1 VEITDTGS
9 GISQQNL
16 NRVRDPFFTTKSP
29 AEGSGLGLAVSDNIL
44 RAFGGEMIIQSTLG
58 KGTTILV
65 VLPIATPDNV
75 DTPIFSPPRRSSP
88 PENLPKNSRLRVL
101 IIDDDPLVARV
112 LNRILREHHVS
123 VCVDGSQAR
132 NILKDDTMWDL
143 ILCDLMMPN
152 VTGMDIHQFC
162 VEQCPENVQ
171 QMVFITGG
179 TFTRSAQDFIDDP
192 KIKVLHKPIQ
202 VQQLTQLV
210 DKVIHKS
217 DPGVTLR

>member
-1 VEITDTGS
+1 
-9 GISQQNL
+9 
-16 NRVRDPFFTTKSP
+16 
-29 AEGSGLGLAVSDNIL
+29 
-44 RAFGGEMIIQSTLG
+44 
-58 KGTTILV
+58 
-65 VLPIATPDNV
+65 
-75 DTPIFSPPRRSSP
+75 
-88 PENLPKNSRLRVL
+88 
-101 IIDDDPLVARV
+101 
-112 LNRILREHHVS
+112 
-123 VCVDGSQAR
+123 
-132 NILKDDTMWDL
+132 MWDL